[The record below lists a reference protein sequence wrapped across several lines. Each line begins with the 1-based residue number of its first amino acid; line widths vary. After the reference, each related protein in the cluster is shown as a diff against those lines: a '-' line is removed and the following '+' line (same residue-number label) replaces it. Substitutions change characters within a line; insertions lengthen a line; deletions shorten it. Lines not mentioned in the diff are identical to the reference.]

1 MFHNGDAVSN
11 RNWKG
16 KTSRRMNRDFQL
28 HDADLEETFA
38 RASGPGGQHVNKVST
53 AVMLLHR
60 PSGISVTVQ
69 DARSQSMNRRIARRR
84 LIEAIEKKRNA
95 ERTAKR
101 ALRERE
107 RRRKSP
113 RPARLKARI
122 LETKR
127 KRSQLK

>member
-1 MFHNGDAVSN
+1 MSPDTMDERMRSAGIDPGDLIES
-11 RNWKG
+11 
-16 KTSRRMNRDFQL
+16 
-28 HDADLEETFA
+28 FA

-53 AVMLLHR
+53 AVTLLHR

-84 LIEAIEKKRNA
+84 LVEAIEKKRNA
-95 ERTAKR
+95 ERAAKR

-113 RPARLKARI
+113 RPTKLKTRI
-122 LETKR
+122 LESKR
-127 KRSQLK
+127 KRSELKRQRGRIAE